1 MFHITLECPNCGY
14 KAELLEGSV
23 QPSQTLSDVNEDFAY
38 YRLFRCPVG
47 GEILSMDVHY
57 RGFDGRCPE
66 HAEPLEVL
74 DETPSR
80 CPVCSGP
87 LKSSKRMELMEQ

>member
-1 MFHITLECPNCGY
+1 MFHITLDCPHCGY
-14 KAELLEGSV
+14 HAELLEGSV

-47 GEILSMDVHY
+47 GEILSMDVNY

-66 HAEPLEVL
+66 HTEPLEPL
-74 DETPSR
+74 EGLPAK
-80 CPVCSGP
+80 CPVCSNQ
-87 LKSSKRMELMEQ
+87 LNIHEKMELME